1 MLHRRQFQILAS
13 AAVISVALA
22 GCGSVSQ
29 TQVHG
34 YMISETALEQV
45 PVGSSREH
53 VQVVLGTPST
63 TATVDGEVYY
73 YISTKTQRAVRFMKP
88 SIVDQRVLA
97 VYFDREGRV
106 SRIANYGLQDGVV
119 FDFISRTTPTSGVEA
134 TFLQR
139 ALTLLQF

>member
-1 MLHRRQFQILAS
+1 MFDRRPIVLSAS
-13 AAVISVALA
+13 AAAIALALA
-22 GCGSVSQ
+22 GCGSVAQ

-45 PVGSSREH
+45 PVGSSQEH

-63 TATVDGEVYY
+63 TATVEGEVWY
-73 YISTKTQRAVRFMKP
+73 YISTTTRRPVRFMKA
-88 SIVDQRVLA
+88 SVVDQRVLA
-97 VYFDREGRV
+97 VYFDKDRRV

-119 FDFISRTTPTSGVEA
+119 FDFISRKTPTSGVET

>member
-1 MLHRRQFQILAS
+1 MFPSRKI
-13 AAVISVALA
+13 AAVASFAVLSLALSA
-22 GCGSVSQ
+22 CGTVSQ

-34 YMISETALEQV
+34 YMISESALEQV
-45 PVGSSREH
+45 PVGSSKEH

-73 YISTKTQRAVRFMKP
+73 YISTTKRRAVAFMKP
-88 SIVDQRVLA
+88 SVVDQRVLA

-106 SRIANYGLQDGVV
+106 SRIANYGMQDGVV
-119 FDFISRTTPTSGVEA
+119 FDFISRTTPTSGVET